1 MIEILY
7 YIIENPFQ
15 FTGVILSIAYVALSI
30 KQNILCWAALIA
42 ASTCNMFAY
51 YIINLPL
58 QVFMQIFF
66 IATAFYGWYHWKK
79 NNQNNQ
85 VSIKQLGVKKN
96 IFYILIGLFTTVLLT
111 IILNTGNLKSEYPFL
126 DSLMFTFN
134 IIPMYMAGNKI
145 IESWL
150 YFIFIDII
158 SGVFYLTTGEYFFSF
173 LFFTYIVFAIL
184 GFYTWRKE
192 LKSLN

>member
-15 FTGVILSIAYVALSI
+15 FAGVILSIAYVVLSI

-42 ASTCNMFAY
+42 ASICNMFAY
-51 YIINLPL
+51 HIINLQL

-66 IATAFYGWYHWKK
+66 IATALYGWYHWKK
-79 NNQNNQ
+79 NTQNNK
-85 VSIKQLGVKKN
+85 VLIKQLGVKKN
-96 IFYILIGLFTTVLLT
+96 IFYIILGVFSTILLT

-134 IIPMYMAGNKI
+134 IIPMYMTGNKI

-158 SGVFYLTTGEYFFSF
+158 SGIFYLTTGEYFFAF
-173 LFFTYIVFAIL
+173 LFFTYIVFAAL